1 MASEPLLPVVLFFR
15 GLHPVARAF
24 DAALVRVMKLVMEHL
39 EHFIGVGVL
48 PPTPPRSCSHGFY
61 IWKLLVP
68 QLVHDR
74 QPRKLLPPN
83 EIEAKI

>member
-24 DAALVRVMKLVMEHL
+24 DAALVRVMKPVMEHL

-48 PPTPPRSCSHGFY
+48 PPTPPRSCSSDVAVRLAVISRGM
-61 IWKLLVP
+61 P
-68 QLVHDR
+68 QGSL
-74 QPRKLLPPN
+74 QQ
-83 EIEAKI
+83 

>member
-24 DAALVRVMKLVMEHL
+24 DAALVRVMKPVMEHL

-48 PPTPPRSCSHGFY
+48 PPTPPRSCSSFDVG
-61 IWKLLVP
+61 ISGIG
-68 QLVHDR
+68 Q
-74 QPRKLLPPN
+74 RK
-83 EIEAKI
+83 